1 MTETLAQTRPREGLT
16 WQKVAF
22 GDWNPIVRDPLDV
35 ARYLFILAMFIWAAL
50 GNSGTTGLWF
60 ASAVLLVA
68 RAVKLPR
75 FYDFCVIATMFLLS
89 WGSALGWYHSWGF
102 YDKVVHFMAPLFTTG
117 LIYILLVRLGVL
129 PDLKSLRQ
137 PHHQLGFFL
146 IALALGMAIGAG
158 WEVVEWIL
166 DKITGLNRV
175 ENAEDTATDLVADT
189 LGSIGS
195 GLILVGWSL
204 AGWSITRCPGS
215 ALADKSLRSFFVPRR
230 G

>member
-1 MTETLAQTRPREGLT
+1 MTETLARRHAREGLT
-16 WQKVAF
+16 WQKIAF
-22 GDWNPIVRDPLDV
+22 GDWTPIVRDPLDV
-35 ARYLFILAMFIWAAL
+35 ARYAFIAAMFMWAAL
-50 GNSGTTGLWF
+50 GHSGTTGLWF

-68 RAVKLPR
+68 RAIRLPR
-75 FYDFCVIATMFLLS
+75 FYDFSVILVMFLLS
-89 WGSALGWYHSWGF
+89 WGSTLGWYHSWGF
-102 YDKVVHFMAPLFTTG
+102 YDKVVHFMAPLLTTG

-137 PHHQLGFFL
+137 PHHRLGFFL

-158 WEVVEWIL
+158 WEVTEWLL
-166 DKITGLNRV
+166 DKVTGLNRV

-204 AGWSITRCPGS
+204 AGWSITRCPGT
-215 ALADKSLRSFFVPRR
+215 ALENKSFRSFFVPRR